1 MRKVTITLDAARACR
16 TNTGR
21 CREGEHYNLRKLIS
35 LSGADF
41 DLLINDLQFCAEQRA
56 DNDGI
61 IAIRSFAEALL
72 SAFEIQAS
80 TYKMTEL

>member
-1 MRKVTITLDAARACR
+1 MREVTITLDVARACR

>member
-1 MRKVTITLDAARACR
+1 MKEVTITLDVMRACR
-16 TNTGR
+16 TNTSR
-21 CREGEHYNLRKLIS
+21 CKEGEHYNLRKLIS

-41 DLLINDLQFCAEQRA
+41 DLLIKDLQFCAEQRN

-80 TYKMTEL
+80 TYKMPEL

>member
-1 MRKVTITLDAARACR
+1 MARACR